1 VANNSHG
8 SRLAVQSAL
17 SALDGV
23 LDCLVL
29 ENKLGESV
37 TKQGVTMISHS
48 VAICIYGGEDD
59 DIAKTIYNKLDAGCG
74 TNGETTV
81 TYVSED
87 TAVNNYQII
96 RPDPTNLYVAVT
108 IHATQNTPESIVDDI
123 KQAVF
128 NDFYGNDTN
137 SDNTRRGCGDTI
149 YASSFSVALIK
160 TAGVTDLESIYIGRA
175 SDPTDNF
182 VTMDADEEPVLD
194 KDNIGVL
201 VLTDS

>member
-1 VANNSHG
+1 
-8 SRLAVQSAL
+8 
-17 SALDGV
+17 
-23 LDCLVL
+23 L

-37 TKQGVTMISHS
+37 TKQGVNLISHS

-59 DIAKTIYNKLDAGCG
+59 DIAETIYNKLDAGCG

-81 TYVSED
+81 TYISED
-87 TAVNNYQII
+87 AAVNNYQII
-96 RPDPTNLYVAVT
+96 RPDPTNIYVAVT
-108 IHATQNTPESIVDDI
+108 IHATQNTPESIVSDI
-123 KQAVF
+123 KDAVY
-128 NDFYGNDTN
+128 NDFYGNDPH

-175 SDPTDNF
+175 SDPSDNY
-182 VTMDADEEPVLD
+182 VVMNADEEPVLD
-194 KDNIGVL
+194 KDNISVT

>member
-1 VANNSHG
+1 
-8 SRLAVQSAL
+8 
-17 SALDGV
+17 
-23 LDCLVL
+23 
-29 ENKLGESV
+29 
-37 TKQGVTMISHS
+37 
-48 VAICIYGGEDD
+48 
-59 DIAKTIYNKLDAGCG
+59 
-74 TNGETTV
+74 
-81 TYVSED
+81 
-87 TAVNNYQII
+87 
-96 RPDPTNLYVAVT
+96 VT

-137 SDNTRRGCGDTI
+137 SGNTRRGCGDTI

-194 KDNIGVL
+194 KDNISVT